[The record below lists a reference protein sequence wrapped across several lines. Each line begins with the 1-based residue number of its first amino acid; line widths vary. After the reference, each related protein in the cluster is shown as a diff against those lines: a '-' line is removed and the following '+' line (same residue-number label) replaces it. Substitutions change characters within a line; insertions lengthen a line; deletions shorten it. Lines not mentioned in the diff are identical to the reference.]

1 MTQRTET
8 CEELRRALAAAK
20 ARLHTALRS
29 GFELEAG
36 EIDITMH
43 QHDRDAVNAEIDQIE
58 QALHAKGCH

>member
-1 MTQRTET
+1 
-8 CEELRRALAAAK
+8 LRRALAAAK
-20 ARLHTALRS
+20 ARLHTAPVRS

-43 QHDRDAVNAEIDQIE
+43 LHDRDAGNAEIDQIE